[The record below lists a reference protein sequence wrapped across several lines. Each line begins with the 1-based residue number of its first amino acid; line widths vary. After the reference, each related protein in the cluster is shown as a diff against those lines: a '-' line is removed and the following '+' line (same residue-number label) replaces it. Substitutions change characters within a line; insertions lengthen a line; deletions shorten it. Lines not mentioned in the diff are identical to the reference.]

1 MSHKAQI
8 QGQVFVFLLAL
19 VVVAAILFMGYK
31 GVQMISEQA
40 KIAQLEKFKDAVKND
55 VQLYQDYGSESAVI
69 NYRLPS
75 SVQYVCFL
83 ELGAYDPNNR
93 ICDDSLSDD
102 YHLSACNAWESSTHS
117 VFIIPI
123 QKNFELKIKTL
134 AVDGRAF
141 CIKTVL
147 GSIKVKYEGQGD
159 KTLVKAV
166 L

>member
-1 MSHKAQI
+1 MSHRAQI

-19 VVVAAILFMGYK
+19 VIVAAILFLGYK

-40 KIAQLEKFKDAVKND
+40 KTAQLEKFKDAVTND
-55 VQLYQDYGSESAVI
+55 VQLYQDSGSASAEI
-69 NYRLPS
+69 RYNLPS

-83 ELGAYDPNNR
+83 DSGPYDPNNR
-93 ICDDSLSDD
+93 ICDSLSGDD
-102 YHLSACNAWESSTHS
+102 YHLSACNAWEGSTHS

-141 CIKTVL
+141 CIKTLL

-159 KTLVKAV
+159 TTLVKAV